1 MVERVGQ
8 AISQARRVVFQPMN
22 VFVVL
27 LGGAV
32 GLAVMKILQAGGF
45 DRSYYVY
52 YYIPML
58 APFGAYAADRFRQ
71 RQRMRSFH
79 WVVDLVVLVISVMR
93 AFRPFPPFISGH
105 AFFLTYVIM
114 ATQSWTARLAAGVI
128 MLEVIY
134 LKLFAWHDATLFGGI
149 AAGLVCGYLFR
160 RISETNG
167 H

>member
-1 MVERVGQ
+1 VVERMGQ
-8 AISQARRVVFQPMN
+8 MISQTRRVVFQPMIM
-22 VFVVL
+22 FVVV
-27 LGGAV
+27 LGGVV

-71 RQRMRSFH
+71 SGRLRALH

-114 ATQSWTARLAAGVI
+114 TTQSWTARLAAGVI

-149 AAGLVCGYLFR
+149 AAGLICGYFFR
-160 RISETNG
+160 RISETEG

>member
-8 AISQARRVVFQPMN
+8 AISQAGRVVFQPM
-22 VFVVL
+22 VGFVVL

-58 APFGAYAADRFRQ
+58 APFAAYAADRFRQ
-71 RQRMRSFH
+71 RGRLRVFH
-79 WVVDLVVLVISVMR
+79 WGLDVAVLALSVVR
-93 AFRPFPPFISGH
+93 AFRPWPPFISGH
-105 AFFLTYVIM
+105 ALFLTYVLM
-114 ATQSWTARLAAGVI
+114 TARGWTARLAAGVV

-134 LKLFAWHDATLFGGI
+134 LKLFAWHDATLFGGM

-160 RISETNG
+160 RIKET
-167 H
+167 